1 MTVYQ
6 LRNKIRNLKEQIA
19 DCEEEV
25 LSCRYKME
33 LHESVLAR
41 VQRDR
46 YQLEEFLYIRRNRIR
61 SMQEKF
67 PHIFCAA
74 GYQEELGSFLEGT
87 EYQQTLQG
95 YEQTEWSIK
104 NHRDALTCREADLR
118 YEIRTKEEEIERL
131 QRKLRQMEQE
141 E

>member
-19 DCEEEV
+19 DCEDEII
-25 LSCRYKME
+25 SCRYKIE
-33 LHESVLAR
+33 LHESVLSR
-41 VQRDR
+41 VHGER
-46 YQLEEFLYIRRNRIR
+46 YQFEEFLYIRRNRIR

-67 PHIFCAA
+67 PHISCAV
-74 GYQEELGSFLEGT
+74 GYQEELSSFMEGT

-95 YEQTEWSIK
+95 YEHIEWNIK
-104 NHRDALTCREADLR
+104 NCRDALTCREADLK
-118 YEIRTKEEEIERL
+118 YEIRTKEEEVERL